1 MNLIARCAAVVL
13 AMAAVSASAQDAD
26 WPNHPITII
35 SGFPA
40 GAATDTYSRKLG
52 ADLSK
57 TLGVSIVTD
66 SRTGAGGNIAS
77 SVVAQARPDGYTF
90 LLGTAGTHAINAAL
104 YPSLGFNVV
113 KDFSRIALLG
123 NLPNVL
129 LVNPEK
135 HPDIKTCADLI
146 ALARKKPGELNYA
159 STGNG
164 ASGHLAATQ
173 FGTAAG
179 ATFTHVPYRGQGPA
193 ITALMAGEVDFFF
206 NQSTPSIAPVKS
218 GKLRALATT
227 SSTRIAALPDVPT
240 AAEACNL
247 PGFESTTWY
256 ALFGPANL
264 PPAIQ
269 ARMSNAVIAA
279 IGTPEFKSW
288 LVDQGIAPIADA
300 GPDAFLRL
308 QLADIDRWAKV
319 VKASGAHVD

>member
-1 MNLIARCAAVVL
+1 MKTFHRLTAVLLAIATFAAF
-13 AMAAVSASAQDAD
+13 AQDAD
-26 WPNHPITII
+26 WPNRPITII

-57 TLGVSIVTD
+57 TLGVSFITD

-77 SVVAQARPDGYTF
+77 GVVAQARPDGYTY

-104 YPSLGFNVV
+104 YPALGFDVV

-173 FGTAAG
+173 FGTASNT
-179 ATFTHVPYRGQGPA
+179 TFTHVPYRGQGPA
-193 ITALMAGEVDFFF
+193 MTALLAGEVDFFF

-227 SSTRIAALPDVPT
+227 SSARIAALPDVPT

-256 ALFGPANL
+256 ALFGPAHL
-264 PPAIQ
+264 PAPIQ
-269 ARMSNAVIAA
+269 AKMSDAVIKA

-300 GPDAFLRL
+300 GPEAFLKL